1 MSHEPNGLYK
11 LGGAAFILSGIL
23 FLSRAVLE
31 LMAGP
36 PPSSG
41 VEILAW
47 VESGKLVLSLVNE
60 VLFFAAMALIPAIIA
75 LYHSLASTDRI
86 KAATGCGIIAA
97 AILVIVMSL
106 IAHGRLVYPVY
117 DIRVRSPAVAEYV
130 VAVFYGGLHAVGLM
144 LGIAT
149 LVLSL
154 AMLRGVYGKR
164 IAYLGFA
171 TAVLDI
177 IGAYPDAIGPTLT
190 LVCQVFFAAWFVA
203 VGSKLYR
210 LGRTAPTTR
219 SPMPRARNWLR
230 EEGPGS
236 PC

>member
-11 LGGAAFILSGIL
+11 LGGAAFVLSGIL

-31 LMAGP
+31 LKAGP

-47 VESGKLVLSLVNE
+47 VESGKLVLSLISE
-60 VLFFAAMALIPAIIA
+60 VLFFAAMALVPAVIA
-75 LYHSLASTDRI
+75 LYDSLASTDRV

-97 AILVIVMSL
+97 VIPVIAMSL
-106 IAHGRLVYPVY
+106 IAHGRLIYPIY
-117 DIRVRSPAVAEYV
+117 GIRVRSPAVAEYA

-154 AMLRGVYGKR
+154 AMVRGVYGKR

-177 IGAYPDAIGPTLT
+177 IGAYPDAIGPALT

-210 LGRTAPTTR
+210 MG
-219 SPMPRARNWLR
+219 
-230 EEGPGS
+230 
-236 PC
+236 